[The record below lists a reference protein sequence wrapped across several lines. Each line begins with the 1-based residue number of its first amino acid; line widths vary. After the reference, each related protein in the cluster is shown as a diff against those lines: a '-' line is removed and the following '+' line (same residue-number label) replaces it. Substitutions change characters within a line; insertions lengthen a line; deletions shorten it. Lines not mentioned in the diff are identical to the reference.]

1 MKTNLQDAATERAV
15 LSGLCQYGLDCLLEI
30 DFLDSTY
37 FYNELN
43 QSLFECINSIIMSG
57 DKVELSAIL
66 SRATEFGLSTVLNT
80 PEEIGFLRSLFN
92 FPVHIENL
100 PSYAGKLAKLKIGRD
115 VKKTLKQCENKVD
128 KLTGEESINDILSL
142 VETPILDLTSKVYHT
157 SENKPIIIGS
167 ELEDYIQH
175 LMDNPTDMIGI
186 PTGFTE
192 YDLAIG
198 GGLRRKCIDLIG
210 ARAKVGKSLFADA
223 VAINAALKMNIPVL
237 MLDTEMGKEDHYNRM
252 LANLSNVPIDV
263 VQTGKFKDNDLFYH
277 KIKEAAEQI
286 KSMPYHYISV
296 AGQSFENILAIMRKW
311 IYQHVG
317 FEDNGRTKDCL
328 IIYDYLKLMSAEN
341 INQSMQEYQALG
353 FLITQ
358 LHNFCVKYDV
368 PCLSF
373 VQLNRDGIT
382 KESTDVISGSDRLVW
397 LCTSFSLF
405 KVKSDEEQADDIDS
419 GLNYSFNRK
428 LVPLVSR
435 HGGCLEDGDYI
446 NIAMQGKYARLTEGP
461 TRNNLK
467 TNNKTKQDGFE
478 ITDTTV
484 TDISDI

>member
-1 MKTNLQDAATERAV
+1 MKKNLQDAATERAV
-15 LSGLCQYGLDCLLEI
+15 LAGLCQYGLDCLLEI

-37 FYNELN
+37 FNDDLN
-43 QSLFECINSIIMSG
+43 QSLFECINAIIMAG

-66 SRATEFGLSTVLNT
+66 SRATEFGLASILNNAD
-80 PEEIGFLRSLFN
+80 EIGFLRSLFN
-92 FPVHIENL
+92 FPIHKENIG
-100 PSYAGKLAKLKIGRD
+100 SYAAKLAKLKIGRD
-115 VKKTLKQCENKVD
+115 IKKTLKTCNDKID

-142 VETPILDLTSKVYHT
+142 IEAPVLDLTTQVYHT
-157 SENKPIIIGS
+157 SENKPIVIGS

-175 LMDNPTDMIGI
+175 LIDNPTDMMGI

-192 YDLAIG
+192 YDIAIG

-252 LANLSNVPIDV
+252 LANLSNVPIDI
-263 VQTGKFKDNDLFYH
+263 VQTGKFRNNDLYFD
-277 KIKEAAEQI
+277 KIREAADKI

-317 FEDNGRTKDCL
+317 FDENGRTKDCL

-405 KVKSDEEQADDIDS
+405 KVKSDEEQADDIDAGMS
-419 GLNYSFNRK
+419 SAYNRK

-446 NIAMQGKYARLTEGP
+446 NIAMQGKYARLTEGS

-467 TNNKTKQDGFE
+467 TSNKIKQDGFE
-478 ITDTTV
+478 ITDATT